1 MRIAPTRLILTLS
14 SAVVTSL
21 AASVLGGCGGVYY
34 TASAFSAQSRVEE
47 ARVLGAET
55 LAPYEY
61 YYAREHLE
69 QAQFE
74 AAEASYSDA
83 ANFAETAEEYA
94 TKAVQL
100 AQAAHRAAGRP

>member
-1 MRIAPTRLILTLS
+1 MKSLLRAAAAASMMVFTLS
-14 SAVVTSL
+14 P
-21 AASVLGGCGGVYY
+21 AACGGVYY
-34 TASAFSAQSRVEE
+34 AATINGAASKLEE

-61 YYAREHLE
+61 YYAKEHLE
-69 QAQFE
+69 AAQIE

-83 ANFAETAEEYA
+83 ANYAETAEEFA
-94 TKAVQL
+94 VKAVQL

>member
-1 MRIAPTRLILTLS
+1 MISLPKAAA
-14 SAVVTSL
+14 AVSL
-21 AASVLGGCGGVYY
+21 ALALGQTACGGVYY
-34 TASAFSAQSRVEE
+34 AATINGATGKLEE

-61 YYAREHLE
+61 YYAKEHLE
-69 QAQFE
+69 AAQLE

-83 ANFAETAEEYA
+83 ANYAETAEEYA
-94 TKAVQL
+94 QKAVQL

>member
-1 MRIAPTRLILTLS
+1 MRDLK
-14 SAVVTSL
+14 L
-21 AASVLGGCGGVYY
+21 AAGVASFVMLLGGSTACGGVYY
-34 TASAFSAQSRVEE
+34 AATIGGAQSRLEE

-61 YYAREHLE
+61 YYAKEHLE
-69 QAQFE
+69 RAQLE

-83 ANFAETAEEYA
+83 AHFAETADEYA
-94 TKAVQL
+94 QKAVQL

>member
-1 MRIAPTRLILTLS
+1 MRAILKALGLASLLVGTSAALS
-14 SAVVTSL
+14 A
-21 AASVLGGCGGVYY
+21 CGGVYY
-34 TASAFSAQSRVEE
+34 AATINGAASKLEE
-47 ARVLGAET
+47 ARVLGADT

-61 YYAREHLE
+61 YYAKEHLE

-83 ANFAETAEEYA
+83 ANFAETASEYA
-94 TKAVQL
+94 EKAVQL

>member
-1 MRIAPTRLILTLS
+1 MRAFLEAFGLASLL
-14 SAVVTSL
+14 VVTS
-21 AASVLGGCGGVYY
+21 AALPACGGVYY
-34 TASAFSAQSRVEE
+34 AATINGASSKLEE
-47 ARVLGAET
+47 ARVLGADT

-61 YYAREHLE
+61 YYAKEHLE

-83 ANFAETAEEYA
+83 ANFAETASEYA
-94 TKAVQL
+94 EKAVQL